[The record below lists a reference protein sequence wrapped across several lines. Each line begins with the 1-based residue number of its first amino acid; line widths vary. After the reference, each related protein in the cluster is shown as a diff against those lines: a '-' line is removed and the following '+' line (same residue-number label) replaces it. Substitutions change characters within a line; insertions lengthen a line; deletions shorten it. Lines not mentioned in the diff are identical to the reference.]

1 MGVVDFNGNKL
12 SPIKASKARRML
24 VKGKCTKHYID
35 GRFCIKLNKAVDNEK
50 KKRLTEIPHYPV
62 YESGDKITEETTEE
76 KENEE

>member
-1 MGVVDFNGNKL
+1 MNK
-12 SPIKASKARRML
+12 
-24 VKGKCTKHYID
+24 T
-35 GRFCIKLNKAVDNEK
+35 VDNEK